1 MGILDNFAGQAT
13 AGASGTRGV
22 LISALMGLLA
32 NQGGISGLVQRFA
45 GSGLGE
51 IANSWIG
58 TGPNK
63 PVTPQQVQ
71 QGLGQD
77 TINQLSQQTGIAPEE
92 VKTHLSQVLPQ
103 VVDRLTPQGN
113 VPQQNELVTKG
124 MDMLKGLL

>member
-1 MGILDNFAGQAT
+1 MGILDNITGQT
-13 AGASGTRGV
+13 NAGASGTRSI

-45 GSGLGE
+45 GSGLGD

-77 TINQLSQQTGIAPEE
+77 TINQLSQQTGVAPED
-92 VKTHLSQVLPQ
+92 VKAHLSQVLPQ

-113 VPQQNELVTKG
+113 VPHQNDLATKG